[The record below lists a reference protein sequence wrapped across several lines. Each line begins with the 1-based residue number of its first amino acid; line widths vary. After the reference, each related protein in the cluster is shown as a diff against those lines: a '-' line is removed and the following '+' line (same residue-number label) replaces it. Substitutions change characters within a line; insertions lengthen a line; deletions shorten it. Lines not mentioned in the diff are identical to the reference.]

1 MADKK
6 LTHKHFEKHV
16 GDEFVAT
23 SDDGEKLVLRL
34 QRVEELGDGP
44 KGHRDPF
51 SLIFH
56 EDGHA
61 HLPQQTHSIEHEKLG
76 ELDIFLVPLGPDA
89 EGMRYEAVFG

>member
-1 MADKK
+1 MAE
-6 LTHKHFEKHV
+6 LTRNDFDKHV

-34 QRVEELGDGP
+34 QSAEQTGEGP
-44 KGHRDPF
+44 EGHREPF
-51 SLIFH
+51 SLVFH
-56 EDGHA
+56 GDA
-61 HLPQQTHSIEHEKLG
+61 QLPQQTHSLEHEKLG